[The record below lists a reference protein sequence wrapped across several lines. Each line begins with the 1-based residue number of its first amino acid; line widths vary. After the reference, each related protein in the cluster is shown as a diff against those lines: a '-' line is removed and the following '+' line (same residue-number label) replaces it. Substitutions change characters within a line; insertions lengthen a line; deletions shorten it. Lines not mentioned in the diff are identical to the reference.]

1 MRLIL
6 LKILHKGNTMKK
18 SLFFIFYCGLVS
30 CSSLAPVIPNPNTQI
45 PVTWGDKVQNNI
57 DRLNWKQ
64 LFPYSPILT
73 DIDLSLKFNKDIL
86 KSSLLAIKAHQLI
99 GTIKG
104 YTSSSASL
112 NGLYSGPIN
121 DCCIYTNNAFGL
133 LDLTFDIDLWG
144 RINSSVNSI
153 SAQADASS
161 IEIEDVQNAI
171 IVEVI
176 RSHLIIARLNEYQK
190 IVNNMEVILN
200 SLENQSRLRTD
211 AGLPNSSDLSRV
223 LLKKSDLQSIKT
235 QIEQQ
240 RYNAIN
246 ALNILTSYQRKE
258 GNYIE
263 SIDGIIP
270 TELSIPKNISSTILL
285 NRTDVR
291 IASKKIESANYDIGV
306 AKTNRLPQ
314 ISIPFN
320 IIFGSHKTLWE
331 VLPSIS
337 QVLFDGGKLKSI
349 EDATIVQRDITIVE
363 YEITVQKAFRD
374 VANGISNTELM
385 SKKISILDESTKIS
399 RQAFDRSLARNKA
412 GYESLSDVID
422 RYEELFKALSQ
433 YNDAKYER
441 INNVISL
448 FAAIGT
454 GF

>member
-1 MRLIL
+1 MHR
-6 LKILHKGNTMKK
+6 
-18 SLFFIFYCGLVS
+18 
-30 CSSLAPVIPNPNTQI
+30 
-45 PVTWGDKVQNNI
+45 
-57 DRLNWKQ
+57 
-64 LFPYSPILT
+64 
-73 DIDLSLKFNKDIL
+73 
-86 KSSLLAIKAHQLI
+86 
-99 GTIKG
+99 
-104 YTSSSASL
+104 YT
-112 NGLYSGPIN
+112 
-121 DCCIYTNNAFGL
+121 
-133 LDLTFDIDLWG
+133 DLT
-144 RINSSVNSI
+144 
-153 SAQADASS
+153 
-161 IEIEDVQNAI
+161 
-171 IVEVI
+171 
-176 RSHLIIARLNEYQK
+176 
-190 IVNNMEVILN
+190 
-200 SLENQSRLRTD
+200 
-211 AGLPNSSDLSRV
+211 
-223 LLKKSDLQSIKT
+223 
-235 QIEQQ
+235 IEQQ